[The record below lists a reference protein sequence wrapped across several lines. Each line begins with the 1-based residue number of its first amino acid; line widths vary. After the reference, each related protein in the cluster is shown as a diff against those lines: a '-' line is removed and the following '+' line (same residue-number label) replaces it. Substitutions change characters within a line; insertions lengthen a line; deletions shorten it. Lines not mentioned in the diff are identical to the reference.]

1 MTATITEY
9 AVIKRTLDAE
19 GSGRVLRRA
28 CEEHAHVRLW
38 AAVTGPEVACTGTA
52 AACDGSQ
59 LTLEVGR
66 IKPGVAAAL
75 PEALLQAEMGLG
87 DARYA
92 FETRCAGPMLQA
104 VEGVLH
110 VVQPTTM
117 TAIERRRHR
126 RRQFQKPTEVTL
138 RATTGAERW
147 NGRAALLNLSAD
159 GIACRVR
166 EEDIVHTP
174 IGTILR
180 LVFRLGHDFKEF
192 DLTGRVINVTQAG
205 SPHHAVIGM
214 AFVDDSSLASA
225 EEALRAA
232 LEDAG

>member
-19 GSGRVLRRA
+19 GSDRVLCRA
-28 CEEHAHVRLW
+28 CEEHAHVRLR
-38 AAVTGPEVACTGTA
+38 ASANGPEVACTGTA
-52 AACDGSQ
+52 TACDGSQ
-59 LTLEVGR
+59 LTLEVG
-66 IKPGVAAAL
+66 KMEPGVAAAL
-75 PEALLQAEMGLG
+75 PEASLQAEMGLA

-92 FETRCAGPMLQA
+92 FETRCAGPMPQTD
-104 VEGVLH
+104 EGVLH
-110 VVQPTTM
+110 VIQPTTM
-117 TAIERRRHR
+117 TVIERRRHR

-147 NGRAALLNLSAD
+147 NGRAALLNLSTD

-166 EEDIVHTP
+166 EEDARHTGV
-174 IGTILR
+174 GTILR
-180 LVFRLGHDFKEF
+180 LVFCAGPGLKEF
-192 DLTGRVINVTQAG
+192 NLAGRVINVTQAG
-205 SPHHAVIGM
+205 SPRHAVIGM

-232 LEDAG
+232 LEDAS